1 MKRRRGGQ
9 RGAALLV
16 AMIVL
21 TLVGTLAAGMIWQQ
35 SQAIGVESAERTR
48 AQTAWI
54 LGGAL
59 NLGRVLLRLDARTPG
74 VDHNDEIWAR
84 TLQEAS
90 LSSLLAQDRNNNVE
104 GAPEAFLSGRVRDA
118 QERYNLRN
126 LVDPATRKVVPA
138 ELEALA
144 RLCDTAG
151 VPGQTA
157 QTLASGLQ
165 AAWQVE
171 NPAEGEDLGAA
182 AATATLAPQT
192 VDQLAWLGIDAES
205 IRRLQP
211 YVDLLPEPTP
221 LNLNTAAPEVM
232 AGVIAGLD
240 IATAKRIES
249 RRPFKTLQAVAE
261 AVPGLGTLDPKRL
274 GVGSNYFEI
283 SGTLRMD
290 RRVIEERQLVKRDNR
305 QVRQLARWRQAVLP
319 VAP

>member
-1 MKRRRGGQ
+1 MKPTRQGQ
-9 RGAALLV
+9 RGAALLL

-35 SQAIGVESAERTR
+35 AQAIGVESAERTR
-48 AQTAWI
+48 TQTAWI

-74 VDHNDEIWAR
+74 MDHYDELWGKP
-84 TLQEAS
+84 LNEAS
-90 LSSLLAQDRNNNVE
+90 LSSLLAQDRNNNVD
-104 GAPEAFLSGRVRDA
+104 GAPEAFISGRIRDA

-126 LVDPATRKVVPA
+126 LVDPATRKLVPA

-151 VPGQTA
+151 VPPQTA
-157 QTLASGLQ
+157 QTLANGLQ
-165 AAWQVE
+165 AAWQAE
-171 NPAEGEDLGAA
+171 NPGEGEDKDEGETAA
-182 AATATLAPQT
+182 PLAPQT
-192 VDQLAWLGIDAES
+192 IDQLSWLGIDAES
-205 IRRLQP
+205 IRRLLP

-221 LNLNTAAPEVM
+221 LNLNTASPEVM

-249 RRPFKTLQAVAE
+249 RRAYKSLQDLADQ
-261 AVPGLGTLDPKRL
+261 VPGLGTLDPKR
-274 GVGSNYFEI
+274 VGIGSKYFEI

-290 RRVIEERQLVKRDNR
+290 GRMLEERQLVKRENR
-305 QVRQLARWRQAVLP
+305 QVQQLARWRQAVLP
-319 VAP
+319 APR